1 MKSIS
6 FNCTKIE
13 HPRRGC
19 GANSARDGESVLAH
33 MDPPALRR
41 MFSRFSGVACWSS
54 SCRLWSEYRFP
65 SLPCA
70 CFLSVSRRKML
81 LHGFFFLLLSCS
93 HSPHFRPPFFS
104 SRVIKSCHSCFPSPG
119 PSCSPSAAAL
129 LSAGWPLLGNLCY
142 PPRLN
147 ELNK

>member
-70 CFLSVSRRKML
+70 CFLSVSRRKTL
-81 LHGFFFLLLSCS
+81 LHGFFFSASFLFTFTPLSPSLFLLPCDKELSFLLSQ
-93 HSPHFRPPFFS
+93 P
-104 SRVIKSCHSCFPSPG
+104 
-119 PSCSPSAAAL
+119 
-129 LSAGWPLLGNLCY
+129 WPLLFPICGRPALR
-142 PPRLN
+142 RLAPAWKPV
-147 ELNK
+147 LPASS